1 MIDRST
7 VTKLLKVMGEDCS
20 DDSVR
25 EVINNFPDMAQE
37 EEQKRDFISLSMALE
52 DPIWMMIGAAEPYRK
67 IDVRMTY
74 EDLTDIYRRLQK

>member
-52 DPIWMMIGAAEPYRK
+52 DPIWMMIGAEEPYRK

-74 EDLTDIYRRLQK
+74 EDLTEIYRRLQK

>member
-7 VTKLLKVMGEDCS
+7 VAKLLKVMGEDCS

-25 EVINNFPDMAQE
+25 EAINSFPDMASEKQ
-37 EEQKRDFISLSMALE
+37 EEQKRDFIHLSMALE
-52 DPIWMMIGAAEPYRK
+52 NPTWMMIGTAEPYRE

-74 EDLTDIYRRLQK
+74 EDLAEIYRRL